1 MAAELENFE
10 EDGNEKI
17 GGKGGYPRKLI
28 SFGPLLSVGNFAI
41 FLAFSFLFFIFSSY
55 FSSSFGI
62 LGGTPPLKILGG
74 HVPPPRFRRLSCQIS
89 IQFCLRTDEQMTRHI
104 HTLRMRLLQTQA
116 HLTFALV
123 CYMHHYYGY
132 ILKLTVKSFKCFDL
146 LTFGIEGW

>member
-74 HVPPPRFRRLSCQIS
+74 HVPPPPIPPPVMSNQHS
-89 IQFCLRTDEQMTRHI
+89 ILPTHWRTNDSTHSYTTNAITSNPSAFNFCI
-104 HTLRMRLLQTQA
+104 GLLHASLLWIYTQA
-116 HLTFALV
+116 DSKEF
-123 CYMHHYYGY
+123 
-132 ILKLTVKSFKCFDL
+132 
-146 LTFGIEGW
+146 